1 MPRREKSFACS
12 FPRRPVMAAL
22 AISSLALG
30 ACDQAPIEVGP
41 DAFRIRRDAALDAP
55 EMDAGPPPVCPPQAP
70 FGPNVGDRI
79 GDITLYDCAGTPVQ
93 LHSLCET
100 DVVWLW
106 ELAEWCSPCRRFA
119 DGEYDAIYE
128 RYETRY
134 GDRFTAMAIITADDQ
149 LNLPNQVICEEMRET
164 YGIDA
169 PLYFDPTNTFR
180 DLVGEGFSNDVHAIL
195 TRGLVI
201 QWDAVRLGVRGPPLE
216 RDLRR
221 ARLRRRRARCRCSRP
236 RRRPA
241 RRRDRHCA
249 GRCATDGRRR
259 SLSPFK
265 IEPRRGS
272 RASVGRARWTGT
284 ALRSCLRRS

>member
-12 FPRRPVMAAL
+12 FPPRRVIPAL
-22 AISSLALG
+22 ALSSLALG

-201 QWDAVRLGVRGPPLE
+201 QWEMQFGSEFVDRRLSETFDALDSGGDVPDAGAVDLDAGPLDDVTVTAP
-216 RDLRR
+216 DD
-221 ARLRRRRARCRCSRP
+221 AP
-236 RRRPA
+236 PT
-241 RRRDRHCA
+241 DDA
-249 GRCATDGRRR
+249 GA
-259 SLSPFK
+259 
-265 IEPRRGS
+265 
-272 RASVGRARWTGT
+272 
-284 ALRSCLRRS
+284 